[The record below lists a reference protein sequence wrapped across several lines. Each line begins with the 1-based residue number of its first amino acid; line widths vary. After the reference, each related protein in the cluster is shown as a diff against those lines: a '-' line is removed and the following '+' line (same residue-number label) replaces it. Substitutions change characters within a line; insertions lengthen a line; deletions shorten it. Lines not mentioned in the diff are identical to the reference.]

1 MKVNTETTKLL
12 KIPFGLLIK
21 VQRFSITTV
30 QIESET
36 DPTTFIDDP
45 KSSADP
51 TIFKRAI
58 EASMMYF
65 FAIYFPNAFWV
76 VY

>member
-1 MKVNTETTKLL
+1 MKVNADTTKLL
-12 KIPFGLLIK
+12 KIPFGLFIK

-36 DPTTFIDDP
+36 EPTTFIDDP
-45 KSSADP
+45 NNSADP
-51 TIFKRAI
+51 TIFNRAI

-65 FAIYFPNAFWV
+65 FAICLPNAF
-76 VY
+76 